1 MASGK
6 RKDTRHA
13 DVQAQGAGFM
23 AGTLSHRSRVL
34 VRAIRAV
41 VRAENDDAEKAVH
54 QLRVATRRT
63 AAALDAAM
71 PVLSQKR
78 AKAALRVLRK
88 IRRAAGPVRDADV
101 LLRWV
106 GATRRKQPEER
117 AGFTLLAR
125 SLRDRRNDA
134 AAQLPGVLPDLR
146 KQSAQRLG
154 RAIREMQRAS
164 PDGPAIADV
173 MRDGLQRHADSVL
186 EAAGADLGRTE
197 NLHNL
202 RIECKRLR
210 YALEIFAPAIGKSAC
225 GRLIR
230 PLTDFQQAIGGF
242 TDCSVRVD
250 HLSEVLAGARANL
263 RKRAKHGD
271 RDGVESLGRIL
282 RAERTAF
289 RRELRAARAAWDHLL
304 ASNLFDDLR
313 RLVFGAG
320 PQVTPAEP
328 PANDPHPTG
337 PASRGPSEP
346 ARNGRLP
353 KPPRKGRRRIAAID
367 IGTNSIRLIV
377 GETDG
382 DGSYRVLDDEKEI
395 TRLGRGLHETGRLD
409 PDTMEHSAVTIARM
423 KSIAEGYG
431 ASQIRVVATAACREA
446 KNGQDLLRRVRE
458 VAGLEV
464 EIIPAEQEAL
474 LAYRS
479 AANAFDLSGS
489 PAAVVDIGGGSLE
502 VVLSAGTGHGD
513 PRGAGL
519 GGGVIERVFS
529 LPLGAVRLTEQF
541 GGATAAATARHKE
554 LSRFVDDVLRKA
566 LGKLPFSPAVVVGTG
581 GTFTT
586 LAGVLAHKELGPAA
600 QGLFSGSVQ
609 GREVRRSELCHVL
622 DYVRELSLRDRS
634 RVPGLP
640 ADRADII
647 VAGLTVIDRLLERL
661 HANSVLIHEG
671 GIRDGLLLSMV
682 RCEGA
687 ADANGGRNNPMR
699 GVLRFAKAC
708 QYEAAHAR
716 HVARLSLSIF
726 DQLVEQ
732 RDALKRPESA
742 DLSPRDRVLL
752 EAAAVLHDVGY
763 LVNYASHH
771 KHSYHLIVHADLP
784 GLTSREIQVVANIA
798 RYHRAAE
805 PKDKHRNFAALGEE
819 DRQRVRALA
828 AILRVAD
835 GLDRTHMQRIRALRL
850 RLTRSAA
857 NFDITADAEP
867 SVDVWGAVRKSRLF
881 SRVYGT
887 LPHFDWKNTL
897 VGGSS
902 DVVPNSSGANEPVTQ
917 APYCGG

>member
-6 RKDTRHA
+6 RKDTRHV
-13 DVQAQGAGFM
+13 DVQAPGAGFM
-23 AGTLSHRSRVL
+23 ADTLSHRSRVL
-34 VRAIRAV
+34 VRAFRAV
-41 VRAENDDAEKAVH
+41 VRAKGDDAERAVH

-63 AAALDAAM
+63 AAAIDAAM

-78 AKAALRVLRK
+78 AKAAVRLLRR

-106 GATRRKQPEER
+106 AATRRKRPEER

-125 SLRDRRNDA
+125 TLRDRRNDA
-134 AAQLPGVLPDLR
+134 AAQLPVMLPDLR
-146 KQSAQRLG
+146 KKAARRLG
-154 RAIREMQRAS
+154 RAIREMQRDS
-164 PDGPAIADV
+164 PDGPTIAEV
-173 MRDGLQRHADSVL
+173 MRDGLQRHAESVL

-210 YALEIFAPAIGKSAC
+210 YALEVFAPAIGKSAC
-225 GRLIR
+225 GRLTL

-250 HLSEVLAGARANL
+250 RLSEVLAAARANL
-263 RKRAKHGD
+263 RKRAKRGD
-271 RDGVESLGRIL
+271 RDGVESLDRVL
-282 RAERTAF
+282 RSERTAF
-289 RRELRAARAAWDHLL
+289 RRELRAARAAWDRLL
-304 ASNLFDDLR
+304 ASGLFDDIR
-313 RLVFGAG
+313 RLVFGAA
-320 PQVTPAEP
+320 PQVAPAEP
-328 PANDPHPTG
+328 APTNSPLPIDPAE
-337 PASRGPSEP
+337 RGPGEP

-377 GETDG
+377 GETEG

-395 TRLGRGLHETGRLD
+395 TRLGRGLHESGRLD
-409 PDTMEHSAVTIARM
+409 HDTMEHSAVTIARM

-446 KNGQDLLRRVRE
+446 KNGQDLLNRVRE

-489 PAAVVDIGGGSLE
+489 PAAVIDIGGGSLE

-554 LSRFVDDVLRKA
+554 LSRFVDDVLRKS

-622 DYVRELSLRDRS
+622 DYLRELSLRDRS

-647 VAGLTVIDRLLERL
+647 IAGLTVIDRLLDRL

-682 RCEGA
+682 RGEGA
-687 ADANGGRNNPMR
+687 ADANGGRSNPMR

-726 DQLVEQ
+726 DQLVQQ

-752 EAAAVLHDVGY
+752 EAAAILHDVGY

-805 PKDKHRNFAALGEE
+805 PKDKHRNFAALGVE

-835 GLDRTHMQRIRALRL
+835 GLDRTHMQRVRALRL
-850 RLTRSAA
+850 HLTRSAA
-857 NFDITADAEP
+857 NFDISADAEP

-887 LPHFDWKNTL
+887 LPHFDWKNPL
-897 VGGSS
+897 VGESP
-902 DVVPNSSGANEPVTQ
+902 DVVSTSSGAKEPL
-917 APYCGG
+917 A

>member
-6 RKDTRHA
+6 RKDTKRVE
-13 DVQAQGAGFM
+13 VQAQGAGCM

-34 VRAIRAV
+34 VRAIRAAA
-41 VRAENDDAEKAVH
+41 RAENDDAEKAVH

-63 AAALDAAM
+63 AAAIDAAM

-78 AKAALRVLRK
+78 AKAALRVLRR

-106 GATRRKQPEER
+106 GATRRKQPEEQ
-117 AGFTLLAR
+117 AGFALLAR
-125 SLRDRRNDA
+125 TLRDRRNEA
-134 AAQLPGVLPDLR
+134 AAQLPVVLPDHR
-146 KQSAQRLG
+146 KKAAQRLG
-154 RAIREMQRAS
+154 RAIREMRRDS
-164 PDGPAIADV
+164 PDGPTIADV

-210 YALEIFAPAIGKSAC
+210 YALEVFAPAIGKSAC
-225 GRLIR
+225 GRLTL
-230 PLTDFQQAIGGF
+230 PLADFQQAIGGF

-263 RKRAKHGD
+263 RKRTKRED
-271 RDGVESLGRIL
+271 KDGVESLGRIL
-282 RAERTAF
+282 HAERAAF
-289 RRELRAARAAWDHLL
+289 RRELRSARAAWDRLL
-304 ASNLFDDLR
+304 ASGLFDDIR

-320 PQVTPAEP
+320 PQVTPEGSTPTSDPLARGL
-328 PANDPHPTG
+328 AN
-337 PASRGPSEP
+337 RGPSEP

-377 GETDG
+377 GETEG

-395 TRLGRGLHETGRLD
+395 TRLGRGLHESGRLD

-446 KNGQDLLRRVRE
+446 KNGQDLLHRVRE

-541 GGATAAATARHKE
+541 GGATAAATSRHKE

-682 RCEGA
+682 RAEAA
-687 ADANGGRNNPMR
+687 ADANGGRSNPMR

-726 DQLVEQ
+726 DQLVQQ
-732 RDALKRPESA
+732 RDALKLPGGGGL
-742 DLSPRDRVLL
+742 LSPR
-752 EAAAVLHDVGY
+752 
-763 LVNYASHH
+763 
-771 KHSYHLIVHADLP
+771 P
-784 GLTSREIQVVANIA
+784 
-798 RYHRAAE
+798 RAA
-805 PKDKHRNFAALGEE
+805 
-819 DRQRVRALA
+819 
-828 AILRVAD
+828 
-835 GLDRTHMQRIRALRL
+835 
-850 RLTRSAA
+850 
-857 NFDITADAEP
+857 
-867 SVDVWGAVRKSRLF
+867 
-881 SRVYGT
+881 
-887 LPHFDWKNTL
+887 
-897 VGGSS
+897 
-902 DVVPNSSGANEPVTQ
+902 
-917 APYCGG
+917 